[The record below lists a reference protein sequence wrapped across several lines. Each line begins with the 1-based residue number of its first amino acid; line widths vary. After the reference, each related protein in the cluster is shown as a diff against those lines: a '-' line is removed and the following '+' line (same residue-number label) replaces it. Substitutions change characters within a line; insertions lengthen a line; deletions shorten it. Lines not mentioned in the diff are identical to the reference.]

1 MVLLTSR
8 KSQRVSIITFLHCG
22 TFSVVPLIW
31 ELSIGLNIGYI
42 QYRPKQLVLK
52 GVIYNIR
59 WFDSISSLL
68 LKTEVRSLKNKVKN
82 IELTVDSL
90 SAKEVID
97 LLNELNE
104 KLERAKT
111 IIDELAQKKIDLE
124 LNLTSVSLADLQGGF
139 LPEHY

>member
-1 MVLLTSR
+1 M
-8 KSQRVSIITFLHCG
+8 
-22 TFSVVPLIW
+22 
-31 ELSIGLNIGYI
+31 
-42 QYRPKQLVLK
+42 
-52 GVIYNIR
+52 
-59 WFDSISSLL
+59 
-68 LKTEVRSLKNKVKN
+68 KNKVKN

>member
-1 MVLLTSR
+1 M
-8 KSQRVSIITFLHCG
+8 
-22 TFSVVPLIW
+22 
-31 ELSIGLNIGYI
+31 E
-42 QYRPKQLVLK
+42 
-52 GVIYNIR
+52 
-59 WFDSISSLL
+59 
-68 LKTEVRSLKNKVKN
+68 NKVKN

-124 LNLTSVSLADLQGGF
+124 LNLTSVSLADLQDGF